1 MKKILIL
8 LVCLC
13 LSGCIVRNDDFEKT
27 CTRTLN
33 SDNLI
38 DKTDIHVSYDNE
50 DNINEAIVTKRYE
63 VLGED
68 LTLLEDIKKSATI
81 LNEKYAFNNNI
92 RITVSIDED
101 DVWEVKYYLD
111 VPKISDN
118 ILEEF
123 SLKKNSI
130 KFFNKMRKENIECE

>member
-130 KFFNKMRKENIECE
+130 KFFNKMRKDNIECE

>member
-13 LSGCIVRNDDFEKT
+13 LTGCIVRNDDFEKT